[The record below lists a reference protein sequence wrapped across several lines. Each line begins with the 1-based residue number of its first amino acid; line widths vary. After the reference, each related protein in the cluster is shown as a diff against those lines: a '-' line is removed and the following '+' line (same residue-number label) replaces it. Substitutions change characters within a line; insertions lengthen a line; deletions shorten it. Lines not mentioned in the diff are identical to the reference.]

1 MRKTRNEIQYLI
13 SNIFTQ
19 MCELTVCAQN
29 LENYIDSRND
39 MMVFPPIYFIDKHMI
54 IPNLT

>member
-1 MRKTRNEIQYLI
+1 
-13 SNIFTQ
+13 

-29 LENYIDSRND
+29 LENYIESRNG

-54 IPNLT
+54 IPNLTENINCDTFSRCELGN